1 MTAAEANPEISEAD
15 GRSFREKPSRFDSVI
30 EVLGEKLNP
39 ILVKEARQ
47 AMKSKQ
53 FLITFMLLLVCGWG
67 WSILGIALQAGAV
80 YYAESGQF
88 MLGGY
93 FVVLTVPLMIIVPF
107 ASFRSIAAEKDHGTF
122 ELLSITALN
131 SRQIVTG
138 KLAVSVLQIVVYMSA
153 LAPFIAF
160 TYLLRGVDLLSIV
173 WVLSHTGLLSL
184 AFCSVG
190 ILVGTLTRSS
200 HWQVVLSVFLLAA
213 FGFGAFGWMAFVFNV
228 LLDSQMPFHEPQFW
242 MGNAYMVTMLI
253 TYIFVAIVAASS
265 MVSFASDN
273 RSTPIRVTLL
283 IQQAIWL
290 GFNFYAWREFGDNDF
305 LTILVIMPAISWAIA
320 GALMTGEMGELST
333 RVKRSLPR
341 TALGR
346 IVLTWFFPG
355 SGTGYVFAVCNYGVI
370 MIAAMIMAIVADWAN
385 LAGAPS
391 RREDPVLLSFMLF
404 CFLVGY
410 LGVGRLIIL
419 AVRTRY
425 PLGLFPSLLV
435 HVVLAA
441 LGAVVPTVFQLML
454 HRVFGSDYGPIQ
466 AVNWAWTM
474 NAIMENDFWQGGGIF
489 GFSANVIIAPT
500 LALIVFIAN
509 LLFAV
514 KEVEQV
520 RAASPQRVLDD
531 QRKAVPDA
539 KTKSPWDDVDI
550 AEDDDAVNN
559 EQISRGDD
567 EL

>member
-283 IQQAIWL
+283 RL
-290 GFNFYAWREFGDNDF
+290 HTCCSSG
-305 LTILVIMPAISWAIA
+305 
-320 GALMTGEMGELST
+320 
-333 RVKRSLPR
+333 
-341 TALGR
+341 
-346 IVLTWFFPG
+346 VL
-355 SGTGYVFAVCNYGVI
+355 C
-370 MIAAMIMAIVADWAN
+370 
-385 LAGAPS
+385 
-391 RREDPVLLSFMLF
+391 R
-404 CFLVGY
+404 
-410 LGVGRLIIL
+410 
-419 AVRTRY
+419 
-425 PLGLFPSLLV
+425 
-435 HVVLAA
+435 
-441 LGAVVPTVFQLML
+441 
-454 HRVFGSDYGPIQ
+454 
-466 AVNWAWTM
+466 
-474 NAIMENDFWQGGGIF
+474 
-489 GFSANVIIAPT
+489 
-500 LALIVFIAN
+500 
-509 LLFAV
+509 
-514 KEVEQV
+514 
-520 RAASPQRVLDD
+520 QR
-531 QRKAVPDA
+531 
-539 KTKSPWDDVDI
+539 
-550 AEDDDAVNN
+550 
-559 EQISRGDD
+559 
-567 EL
+567 